1 MGITGAYTLFLI
13 ITRPYQK
20 NVRPILNMAVILAI
34 LSVETVYKLN
44 FYSAEATFITNYLP
58 LFVVGLLLVLLLVNV
73 IFMILEV
80 MERFKKQKID

>member
-1 MGITGAYTLFLI
+1 
-13 ITRPYQK
+13 
-20 NVRPILNMAVILAI
+20 MAVILAI

>member
-1 MGITGAYTLFLI
+1 M
-13 ITRPYQK
+13 
-20 NVRPILNMAVILAI
+20 NMAVILAI